1 MLSNRRR
8 SHRRRPPP
16 YRELFHLL
24 GVDWLA
30 APGAWQVVF
39 VYGTLGLLIAV
50 ATEFRRPPLT
60 VLTYGLLYGFLLYTV
75 KLLHIAGHL
84 IAGRL
89 SRAPI
94 SAVLLTATWHKNL
107 YYQSQLGVS
116 RWTRVFRV
124 LGGPLVNVV
133 VGVVVLGYWLLFSYT
148 WLGVLAWGNL
158 GAGLFTLL
166 PLHGFD
172 GGLIWRLALHP
183 RD

>member
-1 MLSNRRR
+1 MLTNRRR
-8 SHRRRPPP
+8 HRRRPPP

-30 APGAWQVVF
+30 TPNAWQVVV
-39 VYGTLGLLIAV
+39 VYGMLGLLVAV
-50 ATEFRRPPLT
+50 PAEFRRPPAA
-60 VLTYGLLYGFLLYTV
+60 VLMYAALYALLLYAV

-89 SRAPI
+89 THAPI

-107 YYQSQLGVS
+107 YYQSQLNVPK
-116 RWTRVFRV
+116 WARVFRV

-148 WLGVLAWGNL
+148 WLGVIAWGNL
-158 GAGLFTLL
+158 VAGVATLL

-172 GGLIWRLALHP
+172 GGLIWRLLLHA
-183 RD
+183 RS